1 MLKGSSDAY
10 AASYIKMQ
18 AWGRNLYT
26 LSIDLF
32 DVQLL
37 RLGGEHIVSK
47 NISLDKFTKP
57 MLLGTLR
64 HKLGGEVHCKHLFFD
79 V

>member
-1 MLKGSSDAY
+1 MLLD
-10 AASYIKMQ
+10 
-18 AWGRNLYT
+18 T
-26 LSIDLF
+26 LRCKLAGETCTLLF

-79 V
+79 A

>member
-10 AASYIKMQ
+10 AAWYIKMQ
-18 AWGRNLYT
+18 AWGRNLCT
-26 LSIDLF
+26 LSIHLF

-47 NISLDKFTKP
+47 NSSLDKFTKP

-64 HKLGGEVHCKHLFFD
+64 HKLRVEVHCKHLFF
-79 V
+79 